1 MILNSYN
8 QTKLYELDVKFNHLV
23 NLHIQKKLPTKIL
36 LSGPKGIGKCTLS
49 YHLINFILSE
59 NEVFSYD
66 LKSLCINK
74 DNKSFK
80 LIQNGSSPNFTLVD
94 VDVEKKNINILQ
106 IRNLINNLNK
116 SSFNSKPRF
125 ILIDNIEFLNINAT
139 NALLKIL
146 EEPNKNIFFILIHNN
161 KKIPTTL
168 LSRCIDFK
176 ISMSN
181 DQATN
186 VSNKLLDGN
195 IHDIFN
201 QDLLNYYST
210 PGKIYN
216 LVKFSIKNEINLKET
231 NLKEFLLLLI
241 NNMYYKKNS
250 LYKNI
255 LFDFIEIYLI
265 KNISLLYF
273 DHFSY
278 FLKRI
283 ENTKKFNLDEESLF
297 IEFKSKLLNE

>member
-1 MILNSYN
+1 MILSPYN

-36 LSGPKGIGKCTLS
+36 LSGPKGIGKCTLA

-74 DNKSFK
+74 ENKSFK

-94 VDVEKKNINILQ
+94 IDVEKKNINILQ

-181 DQATN
+181 DQATY

>member
-1 MILNSYN
+1 MILSPYN

-36 LSGPKGIGKCTLS
+36 LSGPKGIGKCTLA

-74 DNKSFK
+74 ENKSFK

-94 VDVEKKNINILQ
+94 IDVEKKNINILQ

>member
-1 MILNSYN
+1 M
-8 QTKLYELDVKFNHLV
+8 
-23 NLHIQKKLPTKIL
+23 
-36 LSGPKGIGKCTLS
+36 
-49 YHLINFILSE
+49 
-59 NEVFSYD
+59 
-66 LKSLCINK
+66 
-74 DNKSFK
+74 
-80 LIQNGSSPNFTLVD
+80 
-94 VDVEKKNINILQ
+94 
-106 IRNLINNLNK
+106 INNLNK

-181 DQATN
+181 DQATY